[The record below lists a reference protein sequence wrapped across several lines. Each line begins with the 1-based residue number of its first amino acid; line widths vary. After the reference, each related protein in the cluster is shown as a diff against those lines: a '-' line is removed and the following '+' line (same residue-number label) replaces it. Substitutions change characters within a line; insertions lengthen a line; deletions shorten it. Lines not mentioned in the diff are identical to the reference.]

1 MRGHPAE
8 HHTTARVWQLVA
20 LGGFFSACFL
30 AAALGS
36 AFTSM
41 SVETWY
47 PTLAKPVWTPSGKLI
62 GAVWS
67 VLYTLMGLSA
77 WLVWTRGFF
86 TFLSREAVWFSLQLL
101 LNVSWS
107 ALFFGLRSPG
117 LAVINIG
124 ILWAAI
130 LVTTI
135 LFWAV
140 SRPAGYLLM
149 PYLAWVSFASV
160 LNIMIWRMNC

>member
-1 MRGHPAE
+1 LGGHPT
-8 HHTTARVWQLVA
+8 HNDTVVRVWELVA

-36 AFTSM
+36 SFTSM
-41 SVETWY
+41 SVDTWY
-47 PTLAKPVWTPSGKLI
+47 PTLAKPRWTPSGQLI
-62 GAVWS
+62 GAVWTL
-67 VLYTLMGLSA
+67 LYALMGLSA
-77 WLVWTRGFF
+77 WLVWKRGFF
-86 TFLSREAVWFSLQLL
+86 TFLSTEAVWFSLQLL
-101 LNVSWS
+101 LNISWS

-135 LFWAV
+135 LFWGV
-140 SRPAGYLLM
+140 SRLAGYLLM

-160 LNIMIWRMNC
+160 LNIMIWRMNY